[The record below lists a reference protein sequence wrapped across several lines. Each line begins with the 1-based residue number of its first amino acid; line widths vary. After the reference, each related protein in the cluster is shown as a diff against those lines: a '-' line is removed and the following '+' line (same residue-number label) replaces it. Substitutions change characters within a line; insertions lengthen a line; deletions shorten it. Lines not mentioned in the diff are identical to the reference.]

1 VFEHRDRLKLESV
14 SDLGDAYRL
23 LAPPSPSESEPR
35 TAKQLIRAAMNEMQ
49 EARDIL
55 ETEEVSEEYAKLL
68 FGELDKIKNRAKESN
83 ARDTRD

>member
-1 VFEHRDRLKLESV
+1 
-14 SDLGDAYRL
+14 
-23 LAPPSPSESEPR
+23 
-35 TAKQLIRAAMNEMQ
+35 MNEMQ